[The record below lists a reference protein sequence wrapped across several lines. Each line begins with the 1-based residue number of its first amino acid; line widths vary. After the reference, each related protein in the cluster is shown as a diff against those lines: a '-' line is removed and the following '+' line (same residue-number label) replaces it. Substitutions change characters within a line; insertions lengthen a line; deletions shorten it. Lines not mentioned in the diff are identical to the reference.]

1 MPVDTQSSGF
11 SNLKPLMMV
20 RLAARLAFREL
31 KGGIKGFRIFLAC
44 LALGVMA
51 IAGVGS
57 LSEALVSG
65 LNEKGQSILGGDLSI
80 TMMHRTLNASEEEWL
95 QSRYD
100 ISSSR
105 EMRSMVRYS
114 QDQENDDVDQMRHT
128 LVELKAVDSFL
139 SALWHARDSTCD

>member
-1 MPVDTQSSGF
+1 MPVDRQSSGLN
-11 SNLKPLMMV
+11 NLKPLMMV

-31 KGGIKGFRIFLAC
+31 KGGIKDFRIFLAC

-80 TMMHRTLNASEEEWL
+80 TMMHRTLDANEEEWL

-114 QDQENDDVDQMRHT
+114 QDQENDVHLGGTESR
-128 LVELKAVDSFL
+128 
-139 SALWHARDSTCD
+139 

>member
-1 MPVDTQSSGF
+1 MPVDIQSSGF
-11 SNLKPLMMV
+11 NNLKPLMMV

-65 LNEKGQSILGGDLSI
+65 FN
-80 TMMHRTLNASEEEWL
+80 
-95 QSRYD
+95 
-100 ISSSR
+100 
-105 EMRSMVRYS
+105 
-114 QDQENDDVDQMRHT
+114 
-128 LVELKAVDSFL
+128 
-139 SALWHARDSTCD
+139 